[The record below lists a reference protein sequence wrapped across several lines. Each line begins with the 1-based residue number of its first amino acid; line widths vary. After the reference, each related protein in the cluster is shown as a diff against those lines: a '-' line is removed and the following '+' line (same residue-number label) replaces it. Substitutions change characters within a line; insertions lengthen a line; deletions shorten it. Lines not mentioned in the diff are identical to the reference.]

1 MSSNPRSAGVSSVE
15 VDSLHDPSFLIIG
28 AQKAATTWLFQM
40 LNQHHD
46 IFIPDIK
53 EVNFFNKSD
62 NYQKGLTWYRK
73 QFSDRGNE
81 KVLGDATPN
90 YLWTSSSDRDLKE
103 SNRNPDIPS
112 LVHNDYPDIKLIVCL
127 RDPVERAR
135 SAFLHHIRARNI
147 PPDESI
153 LNVGNRYGIL
163 SMGYYDR
170 DLMEWFRYFSREQFQ
185 IFIYEE
191 DILQNTKE
199 TIRKAYNFLN
209 VDDDF
214 SPDQM
219 RKKYNKTEGNT
230 YLHLHYYMPL
240 AAKFMKKAFPWAM
253 RINYPKIEITKQER
267 EKLREHYAPHVLRLE
282 GLLSR
287 SLPWESSYSS

>member
-1 MSSNPRSAGVSSVE
+1 MSFNPSSASVSSVE
-15 VDSLHDPSFLIIG
+15 VDSPYDPSFLIIG

-40 LNQHHD
+40 LNQHQD

-62 NYQKGLTWYRK
+62 NYQKGLAWYRE
-73 QFSDRGNE
+73 QFLDCENE

-214 SPDQM
+214 SPNQM
-219 RKKYNKTEGNT
+219 RKKYNKTEGDT
-230 YLHLHYYMPL
+230 YLHLHYYMPWV
-240 AAKFMKKAFPWAM
+240 AKLMKKVFPWAM
-253 RINYPKIEITKQER
+253 RFDFPKIEITEQER
-267 EKLREHYAPHVLRLE
+267 EKLKEHYASHVQRLE
-282 GLLSR
+282 ELLGR